1 MASSVYSAYSQSA
14 GEINNNLASFREDI
28 DDIKGVNRQ
37 ITQKNKQLLQDAYTK
52 TDLDALRGLGEEV
65 GIRTFKK
72 YGGKALDYMDKRFLG
87 GNISKDTE
95 GFKNMLKNKLS
106 NFKSQAEDGVDDL
119 VGRGKNAFRQA
130 EDGVDDLNSR
140 LSGNSATEASNGGEV
155 EMSETGGGNGA
166 TEGGEAVEEDGS
178 PTSDALDDVDRV
190 DETDIGD
197 MSFDDFMNQFQ
208 VPRTSTGDIDFD
220 RANETTN
227 MSMEDAR
234 GQQLRSRDANEANE
248 ETGNEEG
255 QKEDAPEEETKEDD
269 APEEETGGEESGNYG
284 AEEPTEPSSPLEGG
298 DDAGDALADAGE
310 GAGEGAVD
318 EGVGAGLEGVGAG
331 LDATGVGAIVG
342 VPLQIAGAV
351 LEGGALYE
359 AGKGIVDWVEQLFG
373 KKPDAPST
381 KTLALP
387 KAPPSIAQ
395 RGMLLTP
402 TMDTLDTQPS
412 FSGGW

>member
-65 GIRTFKK
+65 GIRTFKN
-72 YGGKALDYMDKRFLG
+72 YGGKALDYVDKRFLG

-119 VGRGKNAFRQA
+119 VGRGKNAFRKVN
-130 EDGVDDLNSR
+130 DGVDDINSR
-140 LSGNSATEASNGGEV
+140 LSGNSATEASEGGEV
-155 EMSETGGGNGA
+155 EMNEIGGGNGA
-166 TEGGEAVEEDGS
+166 TEGGEGVEADGS

-190 DETDIGD
+190 DETDVGD
-197 MSFDDFMNQFQ
+197 MSFDDFMNSFE

-234 GQQLRSRDANEANE
+234 GQQLRSSDAVQ
-248 ETGNEEG
+248 EG
-255 QKEDAPEEETKEDD
+255 QKEETGTEETKEDD

-310 GAGEGAVD
+310 GAGETAVD
-318 EGVGAGLEGVGAG
+318 EGVGAGLEGAG
-331 LDATGVGAIVG
+331 TALDATGVGAIVG

-381 KTLALP
+381 KTLSLP
-387 KAPPSIAQ
+387 KAPPSLAQ
-395 RGMLLTP
+395 KGMLLTP

>member
-1 MASSVYSAYSQSA
+1 MASSVYNAYAQSA

-37 ITQKNKQLLQDAYTK
+37 IVAKNKQLLQDAYTK

-65 GIRTFKK
+65 GIRQFKK
-72 YGGKALDYMDKRFLG
+72 YGGKALDYVDKRFLG
-87 GNISKDTE
+87 GKIGSDTE

-119 VGRGKNAFRQA
+119 IGRGRNAFRQVN
-130 EDGVDDLNSR
+130 DGIDEINDR
-140 LSGNSATEASNGGEV
+140 LAGNSATEGSSGSTETN
-155 EMSETGGGNGA
+155 ETGGGGED
-166 TEGGEAVEEDGS
+166 EGGETIEDDGS
-178 PTSDALDDVDRV
+178 PTTDALDDVDRV

-197 MSFDDFMNQFQ
+197 MSFDDFMNQFSRDL
-208 VPRTSTGDIDFD
+208 PRTETGDIDFD
-220 RANETTN
+220 RADEQLN
-227 MSMEDAR
+227 MTLEDAR
-234 GQQLRSRDANEANE
+234 GNMLRSQNANEASE
-248 ETGNEEG
+248 ETGQEG
-255 QKEDAPEEETKEDD
+255 QKEDAGEEESKEDD

-284 AEEPTEPSSPLEGG
+284 AEEPEEPSSALEGG
-298 DDAGDALADAGE
+298 EDATDALA
-310 GAGEGAVD
+310 GAGEDEAID
-318 EGVGAGLEGVGAG
+318 EGVGAGLEGAG
-331 LDATGVGAIVG
+331 TALDATGVGAVIG
-342 VPLQIAGAV
+342 VPLQVAGAV

-373 KKPDAPST
+373 KKPDAPSV

-387 KAPPSIAQ
+387 KAPPSLAQ

-412 FSGGW
+412 YSGGW